1 MAKHRGQIVADK
13 NGLLLDNLFDVLVF
27 VWVSETGN
35 FTSAA
40 EKLQISRSA
49 AGKCLQRLENRVS
62 TRLLHRTTRRLRL
75 TEEGERFYLH
85 AKRILSEVDDAEN
98 ALYEGRQKPS
108 GTLRIAVPVVFGRNY
123 VMPVIQQYAAQ
134 WPDVDIDVSFSDDY
148 CDLVQEGIDVA
159 VRIGGNDDSRLV
171 RKVLAP
177 HRLVTCASPDYLERH
192 GIPEAPEQ
200 LAAHECLIFRHRGR
214 SVPWQFM
221 RDKNV
226 QLYPVSGR
234 FSLGD
239 TGAVLDAALADG
251 GICQLGAFLAGPE
264 IAKGVLQ
271 PVLTAFTPP
280 GEPVC
285 AVYPSKQFLAPKV
298 REFLNTLET
307 QWQGKAVWE
316 SPVN

>member
-1 MAKHRGQIVADK
+1 K
-13 NGLLLDNLFDVLVF
+13 GLD
-27 VWVSETGN
+27 
-35 FTSAA
+35 
-40 EKLQISRSA
+40 
-49 AGKCLQRLENRVS
+49 
-62 TRLLHRTTRRLRL
+62 
-75 TEEGERFYLH
+75 
-85 AKRILSEVDDAEN
+85 
-98 ALYEGRQKPS
+98 
-108 GTLRIAVPVVFGRNY
+108 
-123 VMPVIQQYAAQ
+123 
-134 WPDVDIDVSFSDDY
+134 
-148 CDLVQEGIDVA
+148 
-159 VRIGGNDDSRLV
+159 
-171 RKVLAP
+171 P
-177 HRLVTCASPDYLERH
+177 HRLVTCASPGYLERH
-192 GIPEAPEQ
+192 GIPETPEQ
-200 LAAHECLIFRHRGR
+200 LTAHECLIFRHRGR
-214 SVPWQFM
+214 NVPWQFM

-226 QLYPVSGR
+226 QLHPVSGR

-316 SPVN
+316 SPLITHKE